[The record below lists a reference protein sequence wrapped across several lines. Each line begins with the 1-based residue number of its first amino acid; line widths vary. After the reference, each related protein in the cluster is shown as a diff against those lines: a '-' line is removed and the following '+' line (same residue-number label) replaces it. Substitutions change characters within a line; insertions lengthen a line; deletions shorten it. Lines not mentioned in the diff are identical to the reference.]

1 MGDRL
6 ILHNNLEDFA
16 AAIQVASEHLKM
28 RSVYIEKDYWIT
40 YVLKNISQSSYKDR
54 VVFKGGTSL
63 SKAYNLIQRFSED
76 VDLAFISK
84 GENQSQMKTA
94 IKAIESVIAISP
106 LVEKK
111 DDAVTVKGSKFRRTV
126 HQYPR
131 AISQND
137 FGVVRDHLIL
147 EINGF
152 TTPAPNVEV
161 QLESY
166 IAQALRELRQEDQV
180 VALGLEK
187 FCVLVLDKRR
197 TLCEKVMAISR
208 ASYESDEA
216 HSELRSKI
224 RHLYDV
230 ALLVADQEVS
240 QSLQDG
246 SINSLFENVLK
257 DDLTTSQTQSGGRW
271 KDSPVFANPSSAVAL
286 LETAYKN
293 EFSQMLHD
301 GDKKPEISEI
311 ISALQFLKVKIT
323 IDG

>member
-1 MGDRL
+1 M
-6 ILHNNLEDFA
+6 ILHNNPEDFA

-40 YVLKNISQSSYKDR
+40 FVLKNISQSSYKDK

-94 IKAIESVIAISP
+94 IKAIESQIAISP
-106 LVEKK
+106 LVEKN
-111 DDAVTVKGSKFRRTV
+111 DETITVKGSKFRRTV

-152 TTPAPNVEV
+152 TTPAPNIEV

-166 IAQALRELRQEDQV
+166 IAQALRERGQEDQV
-180 VALGLEK
+180 KALGLEK
-187 FCVLVLDKRR
+187 FTVLVLDKRR

-208 ASYESDEA
+208 ASYESDET
-216 HSELRSKI
+216 HSELKNKI

-230 ALLVADQEVS
+230 ALLVSDKEVS
-240 QSLQDG
+240 QSLGDG
-246 SINSLFENVLK
+246 SINALFEDVLR
-257 DDLTTSQTQSGGRW
+257 DDQTTAQTQGKGPWR
-271 KDSPVFANPSSAVAL
+271 DSPVFANATSVVEL
-286 LETAYKN
+286 METTYKS
-293 EFSQMLHD
+293 EFAQML
-301 GDKKPEISEI
+301 
-311 ISALQFLKVKIT
+311 
-323 IDG
+323 

>member
-1 MGDRL
+1 M
-6 ILHNNLEDFA
+6 ILHNNPEDFA

-84 GENQSQMKTA
+84 GENQNQMKTA
-94 IKAIESVIAISP
+94 IKAIESQIATSP
-106 LVEKK
+106 LVEKN
-111 DDAVTVKGSKFRRTV
+111 DEAVTVKGSKFRRTV

-152 TTPAPNVEV
+152 TTPAPNIEV

-166 IAQALRELRQEDQV
+166 IAQTLREIAACLRLYHCK
-180 VALGLEK
+180 LG
-187 FCVLVLDKRR
+187 
-197 TLCEKVMAISR
+197 S
-208 ASYESDEA
+208 
-216 HSELRSKI
+216 
-224 RHLYDV
+224 
-230 ALLVADQEVS
+230 
-240 QSLQDG
+240 
-246 SINSLFENVLK
+246 
-257 DDLTTSQTQSGGRW
+257 
-271 KDSPVFANPSSAVAL
+271 
-286 LETAYKN
+286 
-293 EFSQMLHD
+293 
-301 GDKKPEISEI
+301 
-311 ISALQFLKVKIT
+311 
-323 IDG
+323 

>member
-1 MGDRL
+1 M
-6 ILHNNLEDFA
+6 ILHNNSEDFA

-40 YVLKNISQSSYKDR
+40 FVLKNISQSSYKDR

-94 IKAIESVIAISP
+94 IKAIESQIAISP
-106 LVEKK
+106 LVEKN
-111 DDAVTVKGSKFRRTV
+111 DEAVTVKGSKFRRTV

-152 TTPAPNVEV
+152 TTPAPNIEV

-166 IAQALRELRQEDQV
+166 IAQALRERGQEDQV
-180 VALGLEK
+180 KALGLEK
-187 FCVLVLDKRR
+187 FAVLVLDKRR

-208 ASYESDEA
+208 ASYESDET
-216 HSELRSKI
+216 HSELKNKI

-230 ALLVADQEVS
+230 ALLVADKDVS
-240 QSLQDG
+240 QSLGDG
-246 SINSLFENVLK
+246 SINALFEDVLR
-257 DDLTTSQTQSGGRW
+257 DDQTTAQTQGKGPWR
-271 KDSPVFANPSSAVAL
+271 DSPVFVNPTSVVEL
-286 LETAYKN
+286 METTYKS
-293 EFSQMLHD
+293 EFAQMLHD

-311 ISALQFLKVKIT
+311 IKALDYLKSKIT
-323 IDG
+323 VNEA